1 LTGAAASGD
10 PLPPALSPQAASQ
23 DASGPEA
30 SVPGKL
36 MVFDGVCV
44 LCSGAVRFVFAHERR
59 PDFCFTPVQSDL
71 GQRVLAALGQPL
83 DGNDSVVVID
93 GGRFYLKSDAVIR
106 IAHALKA
113 PWRWAAVLRFLPRA
127 WRDWAYDHLARNRY
141 DIFGRYD
148 SCMVPD
154 PALKRR
160 FPE

>member
-1 LTGAAASGD
+1 
-10 PLPPALSPQAASQ
+10 
-23 DASGPEA
+23 
-30 SVPGKL
+30 

-44 LCSGAVRFVFAHERR
+44 LCSGTTQFILAHERSPEFR
-59 PDFCFTPVQSDL
+59 FTPVQSGL

-93 GGRFYLKSDAVIR
+93 GGRCYLKSDAVIQLAR
-106 IAHALKA
+106 ALKA
-113 PWRWAAVLRFLPRA
+113 PWRWGAVLGFLPRA
-127 WRDWAYDHLARNRY
+127 WRDLAYDHLARNRY
-141 DIFGRYD
+141 NIFGRYD